1 MHSNLQGR
9 LCSVLFLILVDSIC
23 QLNTMQTQI
32 PLLSCRSKHSTLSC
46 LVLLQANQHAG
57 SRCRFGAPLGKRLLL
72 FVDDVSMPAKEVY
85 GGQPAVELLR
95 QLQVGVCS
103 RGTTWQP
110 ALYLQCVL
118 LDSCCSS

>member
-1 MHSNLQGR
+1 MPAEYYADT
-9 LCSVLFLILVDSIC
+9 DSSA
-23 QLNTMQTQI
+23 QTQVQALN
-32 PLLSCRSKHSTLSC
+32 PVM

-85 GGQPAVELLR
+85 GAQPAVELLR

-103 RGTTWQP
+103 RGTTWQR
-110 ALYLQCVL
+110 ALYLHCVL
-118 LDSCCSS
+118 LKGCCSS